1 MKEFLCETQEL
12 AIGYGKMP
20 LASGIAL
27 RAKPGQILVL
37 VGPNGAGKS
46 TLLKTLAG
54 QLAPLGGTVLLDG
67 QDLTAYTGTARA
79 QKLALML
86 PHTRRTE
93 LTTCFE
99 FAAAGR
105 IPYTGRLGI
114 LSDADRQAVQD
125 ALEIAGAA
133 HLADR
138 DFNCISDG
146 QRQRVLLA
154 RAICQQPKVLLLD
167 EPTSFLDIKGKI
179 ELLTILQK
187 LAHEQGLAVIVSL
200 HELDMAQKIAD
211 AVVCVFPD
219 HVSGVLTPDAAF
231 APDNIR
237 ALYALSEE
245 QYTALFGQTKPQKP
259 TFEHYV
265 RSGQKL
271 LRCGYTTGTCAA
283 LGAAGAARLLL
294 TGHVP
299 ETVALRTPKGIVVEV
314 APLFCRRTDTGAE
327 CAIEKDG
334 GDDVDVTTG
343 LPVIAT
349 VELLPGCTDIRIDGG
364 RGVGRVTKPG
374 LDQPVG
380 AAAINHVPRQ
390 MIAEALRRE
399 EVARRTFNPHIGVEG
414 GLSVLGTSGIVE
426 PMSQQAILDTIQ
438 LEMNQAVLRAGTP
451 KRLILAPGNYGLDYL
466 HDTYPAFA
474 AIPVVKTSNFI
485 GDTLD
490 MAASA
495 GFEQVL
501 LVGHVG
507 KLVKVAGG
515 IMNTHSHTADCRT
528 ELFCAHAALCGAGRE
543 LCAAL
548 YAAATTD
555 ACLELLDAAGLRA
568 PVLESLLDAI
578 QLHLDRRAGEAFRV
592 GAVLFSNQHGPL
604 GATQTAKELLEQW
617 NNA

>member
-27 RAKPGQILVL
+27 GANPGQILVL

-54 QLAPLGGTVLLDG
+54 QLAAQSGAVLLQG
-67 QDLTAYTGTARA
+67 QNLTTYTPNARA
-79 QKLALML
+79 RKMALML

-271 LRCGYTTGTCAA
+271 LRCGYTTGTCAS
-283 LGAAGAARLLL
+283 
-294 TGHVP
+294 
-299 ETVALRTPKGIVVEV
+299 
-314 APLFCRRTDTGAE
+314 
-327 CAIEKDG
+327 
-334 GDDVDVTTG
+334 
-343 LPVIAT
+343 
-349 VELLPGCTDIRIDGG
+349 G
-364 RGVGRVTKPG
+364 RSP
-374 LDQPVG
+374 
-380 AAAINHVPRQ
+380 AAAHRPC
-390 MIAEALRRE
+390 
-399 EVARRTFNPHIGVEG
+399 
-414 GLSVLGTSGIVE
+414 
-426 PMSQQAILDTIQ
+426 
-438 LEMNQAVLRAGTP
+438 AGDGSP
-451 KRLILAPGNYGLDYL
+451 
-466 HDTYPAFA
+466 
-474 AIPVVKTSNFI
+474 
-485 GDTLD
+485 
-490 MAASA
+490 
-495 GFEQVL
+495 
-501 LVGHVG
+501 
-507 KLVKVAGG
+507 
-515 IMNTHSHTADCRT
+515 
-528 ELFCAHAALCGAGRE
+528 AHAKRHRGGGS
-543 LCAAL
+543 
-548 YAAATTD
+548 T
-555 ACLELLDAAGLRA
+555 
-568 PVLESLLDAI
+568 PVLPP
-578 QLHLDRRAGEAFRV
+578 HRHWGRMR
-592 GAVLFSNQHGPL
+592 H
-604 GATQTAKELLEQW
+604 
-617 NNA
+617 